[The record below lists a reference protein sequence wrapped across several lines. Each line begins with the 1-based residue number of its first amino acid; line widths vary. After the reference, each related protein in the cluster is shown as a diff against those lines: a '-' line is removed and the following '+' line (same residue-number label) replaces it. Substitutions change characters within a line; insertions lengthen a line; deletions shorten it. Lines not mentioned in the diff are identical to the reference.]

1 MRKQD
6 FNLDFP
12 VDYQVASLESVKQ
25 VLNDYV
31 NALANALAYDRLGDT
46 AAEYRDY
53 LLLNRRI
60 VLPQFDTVKD
70 YQNVCEQLKNKTIR
84 VSVSDNLSEI
94 IGRTLLVFIDE
105 DKIDSEIL
113 TLAEALGLAEE
124 TVDRKIERYKQENEH
139 MLERMF
145 KKAKQMLKLFS
156 DILRLIFGEQLNKIQ
171 IDLNQLKIQL
181 PDNSDIIEVNAYLYY
196 LLIIIRGT
204 ILGVSLS
211 WTAMNAL
218 LRALETQCIEL
229 IKLVLELRKWYHGDF
244 FESFDT

>member
-1 MRKQD
+1 MRKEN
-6 FNLDFP
+6 FSLDFP
-12 VDYQVASLESVKQ
+12 VDYQVASLEGVKQ

-60 VLPQFDTVKD
+60 VLPQFDTLKD

-113 TLAEALGLAEE
+113 TLAEALRLAEE

-139 MLERMF
+139 MLEHMF

-181 PDNSDIIEVNAYLYY
+181 HDNSDIIEVNAYLYY